1 MGLLRYHSIMR
12 WPRPGLP
19 LAIVLA
25 TAFAAMPLAQLPASD
40 RDTLPKPKP
49 RCERAAFRV
58 LLDVG
63 HSAEDP
69 GARSARG
76 VTEYEFN
83 LRLTRE
89 IERSLKD
96 AGFTQTVVLVS
107 EGAAISSLISRMRRA
122 NAVPADLLVSI
133 HHDSVPERFLEPWF
147 SGGNPTRFSDRFRGH
162 SIFVSFENSRAKDS
176 LQFASLLGAELKAR
190 DLSYTPHYTERF
202 MGGRQRELLDKQAG
216 VYRFDKIFVLRTAQM
231 PAVLFEAGMIVNRD
245 EELVLTTQ
253 ERQNTMAL
261 AATDAIDS
269 FCAQRQATIRAAT
282 ERRHRKIPRLGRTH
296 TENAPT
302 GARPA
307 EEPAT
312 ARLLR

>member
-12 WPRPGLP
+12 WPRPRLP

-25 TAFAAMPLAQLPASD
+25 IAATPLAQSHASD
-40 RDTLPKPKP
+40 QGALLKPKP
-49 RCERAAFRV
+49 RCERTAFRV

-96 AGFTQTVVLVS
+96 SGFTQTVVLVS
-107 EGAAISSLISRMRRA
+107 EGAAIPSLILRMRRA
-122 NAVPADLLVSI
+122 NAVPADLFVSI

-147 SGGNPTRFSDRFRGH
+147 SGGNPTRFNDRFPGH
-162 SIFVSFENSRAKDS
+162 SIFVSFENSRAKGS
-176 LQFASLLGAELKAR
+176 LQFASLLGAQLKAR
-190 DLSYTPHYTERF
+190 ELSYTPHYTERF

-216 VYRFDKIFVLRTAQM
+216 VYRFDKLFVLRTARM

-269 FCAQRQATIRAAT
+269 FCAQRQAAIRAAA
-282 ERRHRKIPRLGRTH
+282 EPRNRKISRPGRTH
-296 TENAPT
+296 TGSAPT
-302 GARPA
+302 AARPA